1 MKQEIKSA
9 FSIIGKA
16 FSLWWED
23 WVNQVLVSLA
33 ASLLGLTIILA
44 PAALMGLLQETQ
56 DLSNDLRT
64 GIVGF
69 WKGFKKYFWSSLL
82 WGFVTLFIFFIII
95 INIWFYFSIQAIWT
109 PLVVVL
115 FIFLFFLWYV
125 IQFFAMGYFFEQ
137 EDKSLWLA
145 WKNSALTLLAAPFFT
160 FIIAIFVIL
169 LSAISFGLILPM
181 MVGMPALL
189 SLLSIL
195 SIRDRLITFRKIS
208 PSKDQV

>member
-1 MKQEIKSA
+1 MKQELISA
-9 FSIIGKA
+9 FNVIGKA
-16 FSLWWED
+16 FSLWWDD

-64 GIVGF
+64 GLMGF
-69 WKGFKKYFWSSLL
+69 WKGFKKNFWISLL
-82 WGFVTLFIFFIII
+82 WGFVTLFVFVIIAM
-95 INIWFYFSIQAIWT
+95 NIWFYFNIQTVWA
-109 PLVVVL
+109 PLLVVL
-115 FIFLFFLWYV
+115 FIILFFFWY
-125 IQFFAMGYFFEQ
+125 IFQFFALGYFFEQ
-137 EDKSLWLA
+137 EDRSLSLA
-145 WKNSALTLLAAPFFT
+145 WKNSILTILAAPFFT
-160 FIIAIFVIL
+160 FIIAVFVII

-195 SIRDRLITFRKIS
+195 SIRNRLQTYEKLPTIKD
-208 PSKDQV
+208 PS